1 MSSFGGAY
9 GKTTGD
15 YVKEVKDAIVTMI
28 ETLPEITIKDEEDE
42 FVSKEFKEEYE
53 KIYRDIVKYT
63 TPIIKALNGLPV
75 YYRHHIKNGLALGK
89 GLKIMRYQD
98 FTKKRKQLQKRKE
111 TKRNEDR
118 VNKKRNEGRVNKK
131 RRIEVEDVEKVE
143 DVETSSPQD
152 VEKVEDDLLNH
163 LPSKVEDVEMDDVE
177 KIDDVEKVE
186 DFEEF
191 VNQFKKRLR
200 VDDV

>member
-15 YVKEVKDAIVTMI
+15 YVNAAKDAIATMV
-28 ETLPEITIKDEEDE
+28 EALPEITIKDEEDE

-53 KIYRDIVKYT
+53 KIYSDVVEYT

-75 YYRHHIKNGLALGK
+75 YYRHHIKNGLSLGK

-98 FTKKRKQLQKRKE
+98 FTKKRKQSQKRKE
-111 TKRNEDR
+111 T
-118 VNKKRNEGRVNKK
+118 KRNEGRVNKK
-131 RRIEVEDVEKVE
+131 RRVEDVEMEDVEKVE
-143 DVETSSPQD
+143 DVEI
-152 VEKVEDDLLNH
+152 VE
-163 LPSKVEDVEMDDVE
+163 
-177 KIDDVEKVE
+177 DVEKVE
-186 DFEEF
+186 DFEKF
-191 VNQFKKRLR
+191 VNQFNKRLR